1 MTQATEPLTQ
11 LSLTVNQLQGA
22 LAAAER
28 VFCLLDEPEV
38 EPTRLSPCV
47 PSSLCVAVWPSSTC
61 ALATTRRARSC
72 MT

>member
-28 VFCLLDEPEV
+28 VFRLLDEPEV
-38 EPTRLSPCV
+38 KPDPAEPLRPV
-47 PSSLCVAVWPSSTC
+47 EPVRGRVAFEHVRFGYDP
-61 ALATTRRARSC
+61 RVRSC